1 MRVGVT
7 AFMDNGSGGRGESGR
22 DIAAFGSVAERAAS
36 SAEYSEPCEF
46 VTLRVYP
53 AGLCAAL

>member
-1 MRVGVT
+1 MT